1 MRTRRARRGFHAATI
16 LLSWQISRPGQ
27 RIFMPAILRLFEDT
41 LSADG
46 ALAAPLPA
54 MPRMVFVVHGGAT
67 VAGRALG
74 DDEAW
79 FGEGALSFA
88 PGTAGVTCWRFELAP
103 ASAADGSARGR
114 GVASRGKLAGRP
126 GPLPGGGPLLPGGS
140 RGFSPR
146 GRCPPPPHPAPA

>member
-46 ALAAPLPA
+46 ALDGPLPA

-67 VAGRALG
+67 IADKAFG
-74 DDEAW
+74 DGEAW
-79 FGEGALSFA
+79 FGEGALALA
-88 PGTAGVTCWRFELAP
+88 PGKAGATCWRFELAS
-103 ASAADGSARGR
+103 ASAPDGA
-114 GVASRGKLAGRP
+114 A
-126 GPLPGGGPLLPGGS
+126 
-140 RGFSPR
+140 
-146 GRCPPPPHPAPA
+146 